1 MKLSDYVASFL
12 SAQGIRHVFAVSG
25 GASVHLIQSVED
37 MSGITF
43 ICPQHEQ
50 AGAMAADAYARV
62 TGNIGAAIA
71 TSGPGAT
78 NLLSGVCS
86 AYYDSVPVMY
96 ITGQVSTFR
105 QKGDTGVRQIGFQ
118 ETDTVPIFKPVT
130 KYAVQIDDPTRI
142 RYELEKACYLARSGR
157 PGPVY
162 IDIPDNIQ
170 REDIEPD
177 KLDRYI
183 PELQPDTISVLIN
196 EIATCV
202 DLIKNA
208 QRPILILGW
217 GIRLAKAEKEVL
229 RFIEKS
235 GFPVVPT
242 WAVADIIPSD
252 HPQYVGTFG
261 THGTRYA
268 NFAVQNA
275 DLILSIGSRLDTKAT
290 GSPISTF
297 ARGANKI
304 VVDID
309 PCELGKFERFGLQ
322 VDLLI
327 NADAGE
333 FLRTF
338 NTQVVEMEMPDI
350 SEWFQ
355 QIALWKKKYPICQ
368 QEYYKQEDVNPYVF
382 VKALSGALS
391 EKDVIFTD
399 TGCCLAWMMQAFDFK
414 INQRIYHDWNNTCMG
429 WALPASIGAC
439 FALGR
444 KPITCVTGDGSLQMN
459 IQELAT
465 VMRHQLPIKIFLI
478 NNSGYSMI
486 RQTQDQWLESSY
498 LASSVEG
505 GLAFPDFLK
514 VAKAYGFKTATISK
528 NRDIR
533 KHIQEVLEN
542 EGPFF
547 CNVDIGTEHRV
558 VPQAKFGRPNE
569 DLEPLLERQEFV
581 KNMIVKPLDVS
592 LTDDS

>member
-1 MKLSDYVASFL
+1 V
-12 SAQGIRHVFAVSG
+12 QGIRHVFAVSG

-37 MSGITF
+37 MAGITF

-86 AYYDSVPVMY
+86 AYYDSVPVMF
-96 ITGQVSTFR
+96 INGQVSTFR

-118 ETDTVPIFKPVT
+118 ETDTVPIFTPVT
-130 KYAVQIDDPTRI
+130 KYAVQIDDPTSI

-162 IDIPDNIQ
+162 IDVPDNIQ
-170 REDIEPD
+170 RENIEPD

-183 PELQPDTISVLIN
+183 PELQPDTISVLTN

-217 GIRLAKAEKEVL
+217 GIRLAKAEKEILGFVE
-229 RFIEKS
+229 RT

-242 WAVADIIPSD
+242 WAVADILPSD

-290 GSPISTF
+290 GSPITTF
-297 ARGANKI
+297 ARGAKKI

-322 VDLLI
+322 IDLLI
-327 NADAGE
+327 NADAGG

-338 NTQVVEMEMPDI
+338 DTQVAEIEMPDI

-355 QIALWKKKYPICQ
+355 QIVLWKKKYPICQ
-368 QEYYKQEDVNPYVF
+368 QEYYKQEDANPYVF
-382 VKALSGALS
+382 VKALSRELS
-391 EKDVIFTD
+391 EKDVIITD

-414 INQRIYHDWNNTCMG
+414 INQRIYHDWNFTCMG

-439 FALGR
+439 FALGK
-444 KPITCVTGDGSLQMN
+444 KPIICVTGDGSLQMN
-459 IQELAT
+459 IQELST
-465 VMRHQLPIKIFLI
+465 VMKHQLPIKIFLI
-478 NNSGYSMI
+478 NNNGYSMI
-486 RQTQDQWLESSY
+486 RHTQDDWLKARY
-498 LASSVEG
+498 LASCVEG
-505 GLAFPDFLK
+505 GLAFPDFVK

-533 KHIQEVLEN
+533 KHIQAVLES
-542 EGPFF
+542 EGPFL

-558 VPQAKFGRPNE
+558 VPQVKFGRPNE

-581 KNMIVKPLDVS
+581 NNMIVKPLDI
-592 LTDDS
+592 